1 MRVGPGC
8 LFWIAVS
15 VILSVVLTVL
25 LNLPFLL
32 SGYSHDRNRLA
43 GRKPMIGWGRGNR
56 RGCCVVV
63 PVGCLTTL
71 ALILLLS
78 GLAVAKLL

>member
-1 MRVGPGC
+1 M
-8 LFWIAVS
+8 
-15 VILSVVLTVL
+15 
-25 LNLPFLL
+25 
-32 SGYSHDRNRLA
+32 
-43 GRKPMIGWGRGNR
+43 MIGWGRGNR